1 MRSLLTTCC
10 GLLVLSSISPM
21 ALPERVGRTPPLEIL
36 GVERDGDGIL
46 VRGRNLGNCGLP
58 ELELGDLGPLV
69 VESAEETLI
78 VAELPGGILPAD

>member
-1 MRSLLTTCC
+1 MLRPVGSLFDIPH
-10 GLLVLSSISPM
+10 GSPGTRRED
-21 ALPERVGRTPPLEIL
+21 APLEIL